1 MRYTFTAVIT
11 PEGGKCYV
19 RVPDITG
26 CATTGKDIEDA
37 VVQITDALSG
47 CLVVWEDQG
56 FPIPSATAQQDIPH
70 APADVLTLITVD
82 TIAYRAQTDTRAVR
96 KNVSI
101 PAWMAAM
108 AERKGINCSKVLQD
122 ALMRQFS

>member
-11 PEGGKCYV
+11 PEGGKYYAK
-19 RVPDITG
+19 VPDISG
-26 CATTGKDIEDA
+26 CITSGKTVEDA
-37 VVQITDALSG
+37 VEQITDALSG

-56 FPIPSATAQQDIPH
+56 LDIP
-70 APADVLTLITVD
+70 PATPQSEIPRSGEEVLTLVSVD
-82 TIAYRAQTDTRAVR
+82 TIAYRAKTDTRAVR

-101 PAWMAAM
+101 PAWMANM

-122 ALMRQFS
+122 ALVRQLS

>member
-11 PEGGKCYV
+11 PEEGKCYV

-37 VVQITDALSG
+37 MVQIADALSG

-56 FPIPSATAQQDIPH
+56 IPIPPATAQQDI
-70 APADVLTLITVD
+70 ARNAADVLTLVSVD
-82 TIAYRAQTDTRAVR
+82 TIAYRAQTDTRSVR
-96 KNVSI
+96 KNVSL
-101 PAWMAAM
+101 PAWMATM
-108 AERKGINCSKVLQD
+108 ADRKGINCSKVLQD
-122 ALMRQFS
+122 ALVQRLS

>member
-1 MRYTFTAVIT
+1 MHYTFTAVIT
-11 PEGGKCYV
+11 PEKGKYYI
-19 RVPDITG
+19 RVPDIPG
-26 CATTGKDIEDA
+26 CVTTGKDIEDA
-37 VVQITDALSG
+37 VAQITDALSG

-56 FPIPSATAQQDIPH
+56 LSIPEATAQKDISH
-70 APADVLTLITVD
+70 NTADVLTLISVD

-101 PAWMAAM
+101 PAWMANM

-122 ALMRQFS
+122 ALAQRLS